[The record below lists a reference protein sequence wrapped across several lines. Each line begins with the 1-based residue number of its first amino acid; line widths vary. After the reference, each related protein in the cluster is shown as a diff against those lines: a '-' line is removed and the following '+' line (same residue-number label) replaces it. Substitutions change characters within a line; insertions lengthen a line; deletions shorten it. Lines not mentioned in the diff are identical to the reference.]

1 MREISPAEF
10 AEKIPPEE
18 LHSGPIFGAI
28 SSDAI
33 RFLINNGKL
42 FTVPKGDHVF
52 RYGDKGD
59 HFFIVC
65 KGHIDFLK
73 HHEGEV
79 LHTRCIG
86 FGEELGFVPMIALHN
101 HTGEAIAGEESILL
115 EVSSALFSE
124 LHEKYPFDFG
134 VITLNL
140 ARDMARVIRK
150 LSNALV
156 ENSIKH

>member
-10 AEKIPPEE
+10 VEKIPPEE
-18 LHSGPIFGAI
+18 LRSGSLFGAI

-33 RFLINNGKL
+33 HFLINNGKL
-42 FTVPKGDHVF
+42 FAAQQGDHVF
-52 RYGDKGD
+52 RFGDRGD

-65 KGHIDFLK
+65 KGQIDFLK
-73 HHEGEV
+73 HHKGEV
-79 LHTRCIG
+79 LHTRRIG

-101 HTGEAIAGEESILL
+101 HTGEAIALEDSILL

-140 ARDMARVIRK
+140 ARDMARAMRK

-156 ENSIKH
+156 ENAIKH